1 MASPSGIRAGA
12 AYVEIAG
19 DDAPLRS
26 TLGMSRAAM
35 AQYANSIK
43 ADLGGAGGFF
53 DQSMTSM
60 VRGSLRL
67 AGWGLA
73 ITAAMKM
80 AQAGFAAARGD
91 VDKLDES
98 MKRLPVGVGSLY
110 ESLRDVVGELGGF
123 TSRIEGLKKA
133 TADLKGFMQELDTLA
148 QTRRNWQFETSLIG
162 MSDVDKK
169 LAEIR
174 EKARAEQERI
184 REEAG
189 KKGLGTASESVAEA
203 VGAVNKWAEQEEN
216 KVRLEAEKKQTAE
229 RLDYL
234 DRLRNLKETA
244 AKEDAALA
252 GRIADETER
261 REKAKADL
269 IRELAKRVFDAT
281 HDGRERELHD
291 LDLYYEEKYAKA
303 EGDWDHLMEIQK
315 AWEIETAALMDRQRE
330 VEEAGFGPR
339 MVQEA
344 AAAMPEAVAR
354 AIIGV
359 RGTFA
364 AGEASRMGYGGA
376 SDRMVIAVEQSAKS
390 LKEIEAAARLGVCFT

>member
-1 MASPSGIRAGA
+1 MPSASGIRAGA

-19 DDAPLRS
+19 DDAPLRR
-26 TLGMSRAAM
+26 TLGLSREALRGFAEG
-35 AQYANSIK
+35 A
-43 ADLGGAGGFF
+43 GGAGIGAVF
-53 DQSMTSM
+53 DSSTAAMIRT
-60 VRGSLRL
+60 SLRL

-133 TADLKGFMQELDTLA
+133 TADLKASMQELDTLA
-148 QTRRNWQFETSLIG
+148 QTRRNWQFETLLIG

-174 EKARAEQERI
+174 EKVRAEQERI
-184 REEAG
+184 YEEAQ
-189 KKGLGTASESVAEA
+189 KKGIPRTSESLTEA
-203 VGAVNKWAEQEEN
+203 VTAVSQWGEQEGN

-269 IRELAKRVFDAT
+269 IRELAKRVFDVT
-281 HDGRERELHD
+281 HDERERELHD

-303 EGDWDHLMEIQK
+303 EGDWDHLMEIQ
-315 AWEIETAALMDRQRE
+315 AAYEIESAALMNRQRE
-330 VEEAGFGPR
+330 VEEAALGAR

-354 AIIGV
+354 ATIGV
-359 RGTFA
+359 RGTFSA
-364 AGEASRMGYGGA
+364 TEASRMGYGGA
-376 SDRMVIAVEQSAKS
+376 SDRMVNAVEQSAKY
-390 LKEIEAAARLGVCFT
+390 LKQIAASDGIVYT